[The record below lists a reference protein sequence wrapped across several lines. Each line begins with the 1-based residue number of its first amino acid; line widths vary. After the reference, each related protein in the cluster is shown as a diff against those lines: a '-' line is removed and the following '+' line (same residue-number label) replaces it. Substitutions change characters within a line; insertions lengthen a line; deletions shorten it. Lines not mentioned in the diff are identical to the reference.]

1 MHKLIVYLTIL
12 SIIWVPTPSL
22 FRMEA
27 KPTQESPKILEIKD
41 DFLVDLKPKA
51 IVELKK
57 PVESIKPIESMKPI
71 EQLVYRRVC
80 STNTFKSWMSFR
92 AITSPSS
99 RQYKLQS
106 TANTNT
112 VTGQRTVGDYIMV
125 AMSGEYGPVGSKY
138 IVTFLDE
145 SAIKVIIGDIKHE
158 GCTSGDSSMIEF
170 IVDPN
175 LIPKSII
182 TSGNYNLIYKGKIV
196 TIVEDHSK

>member
-12 SIIWVPTPSL
+12 SIIFFHSPPVIQA
-22 FRMEA
+22 EA
-27 KPTQESPKILEIKD
+27 KPSQEAPKVLEIKD

-51 IVELKK
+51 KVELKEPTESLVSAK
-57 PVESIKPIESMKPI
+57 PVEP
-71 EQLVYRRVC
+71 LVYRRVC

-106 TANTNT
+106 TAKTNS

-125 AMSGEYGPVGSKY
+125 AMSGEYGPVGNKY
-138 IVTFLDE
+138 IITFLDE

-158 GCTSGDSSMIEF
+158 GCTSSDSSMIEF
-170 IVDPN
+170 IVDPK
-175 LIPKSII
+175 LIPKSIR
-182 TSGNYNLIYKGKIV
+182 TSGNYNSIYKGKIV
-196 TIVEDHSK
+196 SIVEDHSK